1 MRELRTG
8 GHPPPQGE
16 LTVAP
21 LPNGKGASF
30 FYMVNRLTKN
40 PTWRAVTL
48 RIALLGGGFA
58 VQVGATP
65 ESAPVGRPAEGLL
78 RQQIK
83 EILSQPEYQTEYP
96 VWLSKLS
103 AHAMELLGRV
113 LRWIF
118 MNPAMERLYA
128 QWPVLYWLFVA
139 VLAALLALLIYHI
152 AVTIGGAFGRRRRK
166 RREPTEEPGPAAAS
180 PTRLRESARQ
190 LAARGD
196 FAGALRALYQSCL
209 RRLERQGYLRYHPWL
224 TNGEYLRAIRSE
236 PQLQQLLTPLT
247 TAVDRVTYGRRPLAA
262 TGYQELAAVA
272 DQLWQRAGD

>member
-1 MRELRTG
+1 
-8 GHPPPQGE
+8 
-16 LTVAP
+16 
-21 LPNGKGASF
+21 
-30 FYMVNRLTKN
+30 MVNRLTKN
-40 PTWRAVTL
+40 PTWRAVVL
-48 RIALLGGGFA
+48 KIALLGSGSA
-58 VQVGATP
+58 AQVAAATTP
-65 ESAPVGRPAEGLL
+65 PGHPAETLL

-83 EILSQPEYQTEYP
+83 EILSQPAYQTEYP

-103 AHAMELLGRV
+103 AQAMELLVRV

-128 QWPVLYWLFVA
+128 QWPVLYYLLAA
-139 VLAALLALLIYHI
+139 VLVALLGLLLYHI

-166 RREPTEEPGPAAAS
+166 RREPTEEPGSPAAS
-180 PTRLRESARQ
+180 PVRLRQRARQ

-209 RRLERQGYLRYHPWL
+209 RRLEQQGYLRYHPWL
-224 TNGEYLRAIRSE
+224 TNGEYLRAVHSE

-247 TAVDRVTYGRRPLAA
+247 RAVDGVTYGRRPLAA

-272 DQLWQRAGD
+272 DQLWQKAGG

>member
-1 MRELRTG
+1 
-8 GHPPPQGE
+8 
-16 LTVAP
+16 
-21 LPNGKGASF
+21 
-30 FYMVNRLTKN
+30 MVNRLTKN
-40 PTWRAVTL
+40 STYQAVAL
-48 RIALLGGGFA
+48 RIALVSGGSV
-58 VQVGATP
+58 VQVAAATTP
-65 ESAPVGRPAEGLL
+65 PDRPAEALL

-83 EILSQPEYQTEYP
+83 EVLSQPEYQTEYP
-96 VWLSKLS
+96 VWLSRLS
-103 AHAMELLGRV
+103 GQAIELLVRV

-118 MNPAMERLYA
+118 MNPVMERLYA
-128 QWPVLYWLFVA
+128 QWPVLYYLLAA
-139 VLAALLALLIYHI
+139 VLVALLALLLYHI

-180 PTRLRESARQ
+180 PAKLRTRARQ

-224 TNGEYLRAIRSE
+224 TNGEYLRAIHSE

>member
-1 MRELRTG
+1 
-8 GHPPPQGE
+8 
-16 LTVAP
+16 
-21 LPNGKGASF
+21 
-30 FYMVNRLTKN
+30 MVNRLTKN
-40 PTWRAVTL
+40 PTWQAVVL
-48 RIALLGGGFA
+48 KIALLGGGFA
-58 VQVGATP
+58 VQAGATP
-65 ESAPVGRPAEGLL
+65 ESAPAGRPAEALL

-96 VWLSKLS
+96 MWLSRLS
-103 AHAMELLGRV
+103 GQATELLVRV

-118 MNPAMERLYA
+118 MNPVMERLYA
-128 QWPVLYWLFVA
+128 QWPVLYWLLAA
-139 VLAALLALLIYHI
+139 VLVALLALLLYHI

-166 RREPTEEPGPAAAS
+166 RPEPAQEPGPAVTS
-180 PTRLRESARQ
+180 PTTLRQRARQ

-224 TNGEYLRAIRSE
+224 TNGEYLRAIHSE

-247 TAVDRVTYGRRPLAA
+247 TAVDAVTYGRRPLAA
-262 TGYQELAAVA
+262 TGYQELTAVA

>member
-1 MRELRTG
+1 
-8 GHPPPQGE
+8 
-16 LTVAP
+16 V
-21 LPNGKGASF
+21 
-30 FYMVNRLTKN
+30 V
-40 PTWRAVTL
+40 L
-48 RIALLGGGFA
+48 RIALLGGGSV
-58 VQVGATP
+58 VQAGATP
-65 ESAPVGRPAEGLL
+65 ESTPAGHPAEALL

-96 VWLSKLS
+96 MWLSKLS
-103 AHAMELLGRV
+103 GRAMEVLLRV
-113 LRWIF
+113 IRWIWALVG
-118 MNPAMERLYA
+118 PGIERLYA
-128 QWPVLYWLFVA
+128 QWPVLYWLLVV

-166 RREPTEEPGPAAAS
+166 VGTQFPADSRVHTGPAVTS
-180 PTRLRESARQ
+180 PTGLRQRASQ

-224 TNGEYLRAIRSE
+224 TNGEYLRAIHSE

-247 TAVDRVTYGRRPLAA
+247 TAVDRVTYGGRPLQA
-262 TGYQELAAVA
+262 TGYQELTAVA

>member
-1 MRELRTG
+1 
-8 GHPPPQGE
+8 
-16 LTVAP
+16 
-21 LPNGKGASF
+21 
-30 FYMVNRLTKN
+30 MVNRLTKN
-40 PTWRAVTL
+40 PTWRAV
-48 RIALLGGGFA
+48 ALKTAPLGGGFA
-58 VQVGATP
+58 LQAGAGAESTP
-65 ESAPVGRPAEGLL
+65 PGRPAEALL

-96 VWLSKLS
+96 VWLSKLL
-103 AHAMELLGRV
+103 AHAMELIVRV

-128 QWPVLYWLFVA
+128 QWPVLYYLLAA
-139 VLAALLALLIYHI
+139 VLVALLGLLLYHI
-152 AVTIGGAFGRRRRK
+152 AMTIGGAFGRRRRK
-166 RREPTEEPGPAAAS
+166 RREPTEEPGPVVTS
-180 PTRLRESARQ
+180 PTTLRQRARQ

-224 TNGEYLRAIRSE
+224 TNGEYLRAVHSE
-236 PQLQQLLTPLT
+236 PQLQQLLMPLT

-262 TGYQELAAVA
+262 TSYQELAAVA